1 MQGFWSGLVQRVGHG
16 ANASNLA
23 FFVLLVTVLAAPRLA
38 RLAHLPSLVALVLLG
53 MAVGPHGFGLLATQ
67 QIALAALGE
76 FGLLYLMFTAGLE
89 LDLKRFVQNKKAAL
103 GFAALSFSIP
113 LALGIVSA
121 RLLGYAWAAAVLM
134 GSNWSSH
141 TLVTYPA
148 LRDMGLAHSRPVS
161 IVVSATM
168 LTDTSALLVLAAVS
182 VSTRRNGSFFA
193 EGAEVMIG
201 LALLVVWSLMALP
214 RIARWFFARSGA
226 DVTQRVLFSLVAL
239 CVGAVLAES
248 AGIDGIV
255 GAFFAGLGLGSTIPE
270 KSPLMDRVRFL
281 GASLLV
287 PFFLVSVGVLLDPLA
302 MVKPKTLLY
311 ALVFSLVV
319 LGGKSLAAVF
329 VGRAARFSVPEV
341 AVMSGLS
348 GSQAAATLATTLVGA
363 RLGLFDSLTVHAVL
377 VVILVTLVAT
387 SALVNASGTR
397 VATALGAPQP

>member
-1 MQGFWSGLVQRVGHG
+1 MQGFWSGLVQHVGHG

-281 GASLLV
+281 GRV
-287 PFFLVSVGVLLDPLA
+287 PARSVLPG
-302 MVKPKTLLY
+302 
-311 ALVFSLVV
+311 
-319 LGGKSLAAVF
+319 LG
-329 VGRAARFSVPEV
+329 GRAAQSARDGE
-341 AVMSGLS
+341 AED
-348 GSQAAATLATTLVGA
+348 TLVRIGVLVG
-363 RLGLFDSLTVHAVL
+363 RLGRQVAGRGVRRTRGAVQRSRSRRHERSLGLASRRHARDDV
-377 VVILVTLVAT
+377 
-387 SALVNASGTR
+387 GRRKTR
-397 VATALGAPQP
+397 PVRLAHGSCGAGGHPRDARGDVRACER